1 MLFGLD
7 FSIFA
12 QQIPEFR
19 TSFYFADSAGN
30 RDSVTVGFDRNA
42 YNSADSVD
50 VVFGE
55 KDISPLPYKN
65 VLDVRVGYPGCV
77 QSKTGIFMMKK
88 CDSSRRVI
96 PGIMLRARNFPMTM
110 TWDRSAFQDPC
121 MISSQFTRCES
132 IFIYDFK
139 EPTKRFL
146 KDSNL
151 LVIDRKYMDGWQ
163 NMFTQIYTRMDDNT
177 LDTVQLFNIVLSY
190 KRGKTGATVDHPLEG
205 KIRI

>member
-55 KDISPLPYKN
+55 KDISSLPFIN

-77 QSKTGIFMMKK
+77 
-88 CDSSRRVI
+88 
-96 PGIMLRARNFPMTM
+96 
-110 TWDRSAFQDPC
+110 
-121 MISSQFTRCES
+121 
-132 IFIYDFK
+132 
-139 EPTKRFL
+139 
-146 KDSNL
+146 
-151 LVIDRKYMDGWQ
+151 
-163 NMFTQIYTRMDDNT
+163 
-177 LDTVQLFNIVLSY
+177 
-190 KRGKTGATVDHPLEG
+190 
-205 KIRI
+205 

>member
-1 MLFGLD
+1 
-7 FSIFA
+7 
-12 QQIPEFR
+12 
-19 TSFYFADSAGN
+19 
-30 RDSVTVGFDRNA
+30 
-42 YNSADSVD
+42 
-50 VVFGE
+50 
-55 KDISPLPYKN
+55 
-65 VLDVRVGYPGCV
+65 
-77 QSKTGIFMMKK
+77 MKK